1 APDNVNAQFSLGAV
15 FLSAAQASL
24 AKACFRKAIAI
35 EPNHGESLMALAI
48 IYATVEPR
56 NLQDA
61 KEFYEKAI
69 AAGQPRDEAFEAVV
83 K

>member
-1 APDNVNAQFSLGAV
+1 
-15 FLSAAQASL
+15 
-24 AKACFRKAIAI
+24 
-35 EPNHGESLMALAI
+35 MALAI

-56 NLQDA
+56 NLKEA
-61 KEFYEKAI
+61 KEFYDKAV

>member
-1 APDNVNAQFSLGAV
+1 
-15 FLSAAQASL
+15 
-24 AKACFRKAIAI
+24 
-35 EPNHGESLMALAI
+35 MALAI
-48 IYATVEPR
+48 IYATVEPL

-61 KEFYEKAI
+61 KEFYEKAV